1 MRALGF
7 LLMYLMYYLINTN
20 MILCTGF
27 SYNAKKKKKKK
38 KQLVIS

>member
-27 SYNAKKKKKKK
+27 SNNAPKKK
-38 KQLVIS
+38 LVKNK